1 MRIRFRKE
9 SVQGSGFR
17 GWARWHIALVGVLL
31 VCGMASASDGI
42 RAISMAPHLTELAY
56 AAGVGDRLVGV
67 VDWSDYPPEAS
78 ELPSIGDAFR
88 FDLERIL
95 ALEPD
100 IALAWRG
107 GTPARAAESLA
118 ALDIEIVWVETQS
131 LAEIGSALEVI
142 GAELGQPA
150 SGLAAARAFRS
161 ALAEITPPAAQP
173 APVFYQVSA
182 RPLFT
187 LGKRHVINEVFALC
201 GLENIFADLETEASV
216 VDFEAVLAA
225 EPKHIIAGHD
235 GTGPDPLSAW
245 RDVRWFGAETPRLHT
260 VDPSLL
266 VRPTP
271 RILEGI
277 ERVCKLAS
285 DRASPE
291 IR

>member
-1 MRIRFRKE
+1 MRIKFRKE
-9 SVQGSGFR
+9 RFQVSGFR
-17 GWARWHIALVGVLL
+17 FRGGARWRFAWVGLLL
-31 VCGMASASDGI
+31 VFGAAQASDDL

-67 VDWSDYPPEAS
+67 VDWSDYPPEAG

-95 ALEPD
+95 GLAPD
-100 IALAWRG
+100 LALAWRG
-107 GTPARAAESLA
+107 GTSPRAAERLSELG
-118 ALDIEIVWVETQS
+118 IEIVWIETQS
-131 LAEIGSALEVI
+131 LADIGTALEVI
-142 GAELGQPA
+142 GAELGQPE
-150 SGLAAARAFRS
+150 SGQAAARAFHS
-161 ALAEITPPAAQP
+161 ALAEITQPRVQP

-187 LGKRHVINEVFALC
+187 LGKHHVINEVFALC
-201 GLENIFADLETEASV
+201 GLENIFADIESEASV
-216 VDFEAVLAA
+216 VDFEAVLAS

-235 GTGPDPLSAW
+235 GTGPDPLSGW
-245 RDVRWFGAETPRLHT
+245 RDVQWFGAEKPRLHT

-277 ERVCKLAS
+277 KQVCTLVNEAPS
-285 DRASPE
+285 E
-291 IR
+291 